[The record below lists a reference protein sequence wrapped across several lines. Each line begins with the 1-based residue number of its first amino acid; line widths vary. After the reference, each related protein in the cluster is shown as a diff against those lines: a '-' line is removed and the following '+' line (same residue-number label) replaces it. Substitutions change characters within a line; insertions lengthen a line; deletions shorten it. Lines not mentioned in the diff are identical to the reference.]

1 MTTLLLVEDHA
12 SFREALQAVIAMEDD
27 LAVVAQV
34 DRGEQAGT
42 AAAEH
47 NPDVAVVDLDL
58 PGADGIAAVHAI
70 RRSSPGTACL
80 VLTALRD
87 EVELGRAVQAGAA
100 AVLHKAV
107 EIDELLAAIRRVASG
122 ATLLSPADTSRW
134 LQAAVAARDRWW
146 LGELLDRTLSPREK
160 EVLELLAQGGT
171 SQGIAADL
179 QISVETV
186 QTHVRNVLAKLDV
199 GSRLEAVAKA
209 IRLGLV
215 DPPS

>member
-27 LAVVAQV
+27 LTVVAHV
-34 DRGEQAGT
+34 DRGEQAGQ

-47 NPDVAVVDLDL
+47 RPDVAVVDLDL
-58 PGADGIAAVHAI
+58 PGVDGIEAVRAI
-70 RRSSPGTACL
+70 RRNSPGTACL

-100 AVLHKAV
+100 AILHKAV
-107 EIDELLAAIRRVASG
+107 EIQELLAAIRRVASG
-122 ATLLSPADTSRW
+122 ATLLSPADMSRW
-134 LQAAVAARDRWW
+134 LQAASAARDRQW

-171 SQGIAADL
+171 SQAIAAEL
-179 QISVETV
+179 NISVETV

-199 GSRLEAVAKA
+199 RSRLEAVAKA